1 MNNSELGTVNAR
13 EDSSAE
19 EELLA
24 TLQLLRDVQAYLS
37 RLPLHPKTH
46 EVIRR
51 IGTHLDSPAAV
62 VQRQRAVQRAEQ
74 IRFQL
79 SGLTGST
86 LFLPVGVPVVQAE
99 LIGSTLRLH
108 SPALSYAED
117 GKLDAAEAERAV
129 LLEMKDVSIEMRSPV
144 SRLVREAGHAQS

>member
-1 MNNSELGTVNAR
+1 MQS
-13 EDSSAE
+13 
-19 EELLA
+19 
-24 TLQLLRDVQAYLS
+24 YLS
-37 RLPLHPKTH
+37 RLPAHPSTH

-51 IGTHLDSPAAV
+51 IGDHLESPAAI
-62 VQRQRAVQRAEQ
+62 VQRQRAQRRAEQ

-79 SGLTGST
+79 TGLTGSSR
-86 LFLPVGVPVVQAE
+86 FLPVGVPIVQAE